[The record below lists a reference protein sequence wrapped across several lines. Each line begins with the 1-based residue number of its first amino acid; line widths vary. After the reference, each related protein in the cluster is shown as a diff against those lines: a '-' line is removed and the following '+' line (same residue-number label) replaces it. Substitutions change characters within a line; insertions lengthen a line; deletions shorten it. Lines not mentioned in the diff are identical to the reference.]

1 MSISRE
7 KLAKIMKWVSW
18 AELCPS
24 KIHMLKFLC
33 LVPQNVTLFENRVFI
48 GDKVKIK

>member
-1 MSISRE
+1 
-7 KLAKIMKWVSW
+7 MKWVSW

>member
-1 MSISRE
+1 MSISKE
-7 KLAKIMKWVSW
+7 ILAKIMNWILW

-24 KIHMLKFLC
+24 KIRMLKFSWP
-33 LVPQNVTLFENRVFI
+33 VPQNVTLFENRVFI